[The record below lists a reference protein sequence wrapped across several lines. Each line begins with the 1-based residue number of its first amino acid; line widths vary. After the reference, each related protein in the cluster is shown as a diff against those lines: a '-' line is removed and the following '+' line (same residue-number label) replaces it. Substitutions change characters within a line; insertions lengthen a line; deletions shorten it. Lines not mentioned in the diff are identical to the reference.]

1 MSKFS
6 WQPFCFSENVVEFAL
21 KPIEMSKP
29 IRVVQGARRK
39 LVNFLRLFVFFNLAQ
54 FWDILALFHKV
65 MVSEVCMSPKGDN
78 RG

>member
-1 MSKFS
+1 M
-6 WQPFCFSENVVEFAL
+6 P
-21 KPIEMSKP
+21 KP
-29 IRVVQGARRK
+29 IRLAQGARRK
-39 LVNFLRLFVFFNLAQ
+39 PVNFLRLFVFFNLAQ

>member
-1 MSKFS
+1 MK
-6 WQPFCFSENVVEFAL
+6 FAL
-21 KPIEMSKP
+21 KPYKMPKP
-29 IRVVQGARRK
+29 IRLVQGARRK
-39 LVNFLRLFVFFNLAQ
+39 PVNFLRLFVFFNLAQ